1 MRSFTHSCSVAYT
14 LVTGLFLL
22 FLSSQ
27 INAQSHV
34 LTVTEPASIA
44 GNYAA
49 EMATFGRN
57 FCTLTGELIQAKD
70 AANGTLGCTAS
81 PIVTDLTGKI
91 AVIDRGT
98 CNFSEKVLNA
108 QKKGAIAVIVF
119 NNVSTE
125 PIIFS
130 MATGA
135 GADQVTIPSF
145 MVSQATANK
154 IKPLLG
160 SAVKVTLK
168 SNTPDFITPSQIVWG
183 GNPKEGDF
191 DGGLNGWRSNTVS
204 CSGKPNT
211 ATAWS
216 WISANAFPSPCIVAS
231 PGQLVFFS
239 PSRCNGAM
247 IMNAATLDLASAAS
261 CTNFAQ
267 GPCPAPHVAELIS
280 PTIKVTKGTALNVS
294 FYQSLT
300 HFFDSEYFVEWSR
313 DGGKTW
319 ISTQIN
325 EEIRPYDEN
334 EDPYKAVRLIGS
346 ETADSVKIK
355 FRYNGNYY
363 HWAIDDVKLIK
374 REANN
379 LAVTDYFALTPN
391 LMQPLAQA
399 EPLPF
404 SAAVENIG
412 AKAQTNMKLYINA
425 VDSLT
430 NARVF
435 RDSLVSVSIA
445 PNQIDTAVFEPKF
458 KPTKRGT
465 YAMIY
470 QTAADSV
477 DYDRFDNLQGHYFR
491 VTDTIFSK
499 EFGATLS
506 TSPSDGNWE
515 AGEAH
520 SAAYGNSYY
529 VVKGKGNYLRSVTFG
544 VNNGSELVGNS
555 LLFTLYK
562 WDDRNFNASAEA
574 TERTLIADNFYDIK
588 GTETGNRLITLK
600 FPEVGEDPVQLEDST
615 TYLIVCEY
623 FAGDET
629 NLEFLMN
636 DSYDRFPTL
645 LTSFAVGEPRY
656 TSVTELDSDLPTATY
671 AGIGYGWENAYVLR
685 MNVGPLV
692 ISSDK
697 DVPSISNEFAISPN
711 PAREVAYL
719 QLALNK
725 VAKQA
730 NVRIM
735 DLAGR
740 TVIEKAYNNIQRDQ
754 LQFSVDGLP
763 AGTYLMQV
771 TTENGTGTKKFVVAG
786 K

>member
-1 MRSFTHSCSVAYT
+1 MRSFTHSCSVAST
-14 LVTGLFLL
+14 LLSGLFLL
-22 FLSSQ
+22 ILSSQ

-57 FCTLTGELIQAKD
+57 FCTVTGELIQAKD
-70 AANGTLGCTAS
+70 ASNGTLGCTAS

-125 PIIFS
+125 PIYFA

-135 GADQVTIPSF
+135 GGDQVTIPSF

-154 IKPLLG
+154 IKPLLN
-160 SAVKVTLK
+160 SAVKVTIK

-191 DGGLNGWRSNTVS
+191 DGGLNGWKSNTVS

-216 WISANAFPSPCIVAS
+216 WVPANAFPSPCIVAS

-280 PTIKVTKGTALNVS
+280 PTIKVTKGTPLNVS

-300 HFFDSEYFVEWSR
+300 HFFDTEYFVEWSK

-319 ISTQIN
+319 VPTQIN
-325 EEIRPYDEN
+325 TEVRPYDEN

-346 ETADSVKIK
+346 ETADSIKIK

-379 LAVTDYFALTPN
+379 LAVTDYYALTPN

-412 AKAQTNMKLYINA
+412 AATQSNPKLYISA
-425 VDSLT
+425 IDST
-430 NARVF
+430 TRARVF
-435 RDSLVSVSIA
+435 SDSLVSISIA

-458 KPTKRGT
+458 KPTKKGT
-465 YAMIY
+465 YIMLY
-470 QTAADSV
+470 ETAADSL
-477 DYDRFDNLQGHYFR
+477 DYDGFDNLQGHFLR

-499 EFGATLS
+499 ELGATLS
-506 TSPSDGNWE
+506 TSPGDGNWD

-520 SAAYGNSYY
+520 SAAYGNSYF

-588 GTETGNRLITLK
+588 GTETGNRLITLP
-600 FPEVGEDPVQLEDST
+600 FPEIGESPVELEDST
-615 TYLIVCEY
+615 NYLIVCEY
-623 FAGDET
+623 FAGDDT

-645 LTSFAVGEPRY
+645 LTSFAVGDPRY
-656 TSVTELDSDLPTATY
+656 ISVTELDSDLPTATY

-692 ISSDK
+692 ITSDK
-697 DVPSISNEFAISPN
+697 DVPSITNEFAISPN